1 MVEYETK
8 LIETISKELKSSLPK
23 VKEIEGELEQDIHN
37 IEITD
42 KQIKRK
48 NAAIKLMNSTEYL
61 IVLSQGQSFKHLQD
75 RFNQL
80 EGFYNGIG
88 YVFPKKVEAEL
99 RQLLS
104 PLNARIL
111 KMPLGDGQSFNSLK
125 LSFKSA
131 FFRDKLMEKELELFQ
146 IKVQLGLEELTEA
159 SIETSSIQDYRKKEI
174 VEALHECEKLKKSA
188 LWADGMEK
196 ALSVNGKTPQI
207 VSINDRIKSH
217 NELLNL
223 YRGKKYLGLRV
234 KTIEEFNEKLKGL
247 RKLILLAAAPNVG
260 KTALTVQLAQEVLDI
275 EDDAC
280 LVYISLEMTSDEIF
294 TRMNLCLSGLDFDTF
309 VLGKEQIENENGRQP
324 LFSPEELRKIED
336 STKRLEQIGDRLQI
350 IDSAACDNINS
361 DSVINYIENLKTKTV
376 CKRVIVIIDYLQVWP
391 IPLGLRFSS
400 DIEADKWRIGE
411 IKKIRDAVNKTN
423 QDPVIVISESRKPSS
438 PDEAWGGELSDVMGS
453 ARGTYTPDAV
463 LLLCALNSAQ
473 LKKLWVDMKM
483 PQITYKED
491 ANEPEDQKDPSNIKG
506 FLAHHGI
513 AICSLKMG
521 KARDGMQKFN
531 IMLAF
536 HFHKNRFA
544 PINWVDIR
552 ILALRFEKK
561 ANKK

>member
-1 MVEYETK
+1 M
-8 LIETISKELKSSLPK
+8 SA
-23 VKEIEGELEQDIHN
+23 
-37 IEITD
+37 TD
-42 KQIKRK
+42 
-48 NAAIKLMNSTEYL
+48 YL
-61 IVLSQGQSFKHLQD
+61 IVLSQGKSFKPLQE

-88 YVFPKKVEAEL
+88 YVFPTKVESEL

-111 KMPLGDGQSFNSLK
+111 RMPLGEGQSFNSLR
-125 LSFKSA
+125 LSFKSV
-131 FFRDKLMEKELELFQ
+131 FFRDKLMEKELELLQ
-146 IKVQLGLEELTEA
+146 LKAQLGLDELTEESVEA
-159 SIETSSIQDYRKKEI
+159 SNIQDYRKKEL

-196 ALSVNGKTPQI
+196 ALSANGNTPPI
-207 VSINDRIKSH
+207 VPINDRIKSH

-260 KTALTVQLAQEVLDI
+260 KTALTVQLAQEVLAV
-275 EDDAC
+275 EEDAC

-324 LFSPEELRKIED
+324 LFSPEEIKKIEE
-336 STKRLEQIGDRLQI
+336 STKRLEHIGDRLQI
-350 IDSAACDNINS
+350 IDSTTCPNLNS
-361 DSVINYIENLKTKTV
+361 DAVINYIERLKTQTK
-376 CKRVIVIIDYLQVWP
+376 CNRVIVIIDYLQVWP

-438 PDEAWGGELSDVMGS
+438 GDDAWGGDLSDVMGS

-463 LLLCALNSAQ
+463 LLLSALQPAQ
-473 LKKLWVDMKM
+473 LKKLWDQMKM
-483 PQITYKED
+483 PSITYKED
-491 ANEPEDQKDPSNIKG
+491 GNELEDSKDPANIRG
-506 FLAHHGI
+506 FLARHGI
-513 AICSLKMG
+513 ALCNLKMP
-521 KARDGMQKFN
+521 KARDGMKKFN
-531 IMLAF
+531 ILLAF
-536 HFHKNRFA
+536 HFYKNRFA
-544 PINWVDIR
+544 PINWLDIR
-552 ILALRFEKK
+552 MLALTFEKE

>member
-1 MVEYETK
+1 M
-8 LIETISKELKSSLPK
+8 SA
-23 VKEIEGELEQDIHN
+23 
-37 IEITD
+37 TD
-42 KQIKRK
+42 
-48 NAAIKLMNSTEYL
+48 YL
-61 IVLSQGQSFKHLQD
+61 IVLSQGKSFKPLQES
-75 RFNQL
+75 FNQL

-88 YVFPKKVEAEL
+88 YVFPTKVETEL

-111 KMPLGDGQSFNSLK
+111 KMPLGEGQSFNSLK

-146 IKVQLGLEELTEA
+146 IRAHLGLEELTEE
-159 SIETSSIQDYRKKEI
+159 SIEASNIQDYRKKELI
-174 VEALHECEKLKKSA
+174 EALHECEKLKKSA
-188 LWADGMEK
+188 IWAEGMEK
-196 ALSVNGKTPQI
+196 ALSANGNTPPI
-207 VSINDRIKSH
+207 VPISDRIKSH

-260 KTALTVQLAQEVLDI
+260 KTALTVQLAQEVLAV
-275 EDDAC
+275 EEDAC

-350 IDSAACDNINS
+350 IDSATCPNLNS
-361 DSVINYIENLKTKTV
+361 DAVITYIEKLKTQTN
-376 CKRVIVIIDYLQVWP
+376 CNRVIVIIDYLQVWP

-438 PDEAWGGELSDVMGS
+438 SDEAWGGDLSDVMGS

-463 LLLCALNSAQ
+463 LLLAALQPAQ

-491 ANEPEDQKDPSNIKG
+491 ANEPEDQKDSSNIKG
-506 FLAHHGI
+506 FLARHGI
-513 AICSLKMG
+513 AICSLKMP
-521 KARDGMQKFN
+521 KARDGMKKFN
-531 IMLAF
+531 TLLAF
-536 HFHKNRFA
+536 HFYKNRFA
-544 PINWVDIR
+544 PINWLDIR
-552 ILALRFEKK
+552 MLALSFEKE